1 MLLLSW
7 AWSVVAGISS
17 VIFLVIA
24 LGGVIA
30 TAFAVIGLLRGRCR
44 WYAAVMYLFCIAIG
58 FFLFRGVLWI
68 SEKIAQPDTV
78 STGRRKCLVDGPIP
92 LPLLSA

>member
-44 WYAAVMYLFCIAIG
+44 RYAAVMYLFCIAIG

-68 SEKIAQPDTV
+68 SEKIAQPDTIR
-78 STGRRKCLVDGPIP
+78 TGRRKCLVDGPIP

>member
-1 MLLLSW
+1 MSVTQPRDKIGRYGF
-7 AWSVVAGISS
+7 WSFM
-17 VIFLVIA
+17 IFLVIA

-68 SEKIAQPDTV
+68 SEKIAQPDRTPKV
-78 STGRRKCLVDGPIP
+78 FS
-92 LPLLSA
+92 